1 MKVKSESECDF
12 CSAKT
17 PHLYPIN
24 DGLWAICK
32 VCMHIE
38 YELIPKALRV
48 SKKSPDFE
56 GERLS
61 LAQAYSAWLD
71 TLEEEE

>member
-1 MKVKSESECDF
+1 MKVKSKCDF
-12 CSAKT
+12 CSAET
-17 PHLYPIN
+17 QHLYPIN

-48 SKKSPDFE
+48 KARSPEEDK
-56 GERLS
+56 ERLS
-61 LAQAYSAWLD
+61 LAQAYSEWLD
-71 TLEEEE
+71 TLGGEEE

>member
-1 MKVKSESECDF
+1 MKVKNECDF
-12 CSAKT
+12 CSAT
-17 PHLYPIN
+17 TQHLYPIN

-38 YELIPKALRV
+38 YEIIPKALRI
-48 SKKSPDFE
+48 KKTKPESE

-61 LAQAYSAWLD
+61 LAQAYSEWLD
-71 TLEEEE
+71 KLGGEEE